1 MSLQMSGGVGGVGG
15 VGGGG
20 MAAGDGGSPASPAG
34 ESSLTCPICHKRA
47 VSKYF
52 LSEHVRQ
59 HTGGFAFV
67 CTQCTYKTNRSHNL
81 KRHMQ
86 SRHSGDQQRPI
97 RCHLCP
103 YLTMDALLLH
113 AHFTNEH
120 PSYAHP

>member
-1 MSLQMSGGVGGVGG
+1 MSLQMSGGVGG

-67 CTQCTYKTNRSHNL
+67 CTQCNYKTNRSHDL
-81 KRHMQ
+81 KRHLQ
-86 SRHSGDQQRPI
+86 SRHFGELQRPH
-97 RCHLCP
+97 RCPVCP
-103 YLTMDALLLH
+103 YRTTGALHLH
-113 AHFTNEH
+113 AHITSKH
-120 PSYAHP
+120 PNYAHP